1 VCLVLFAAR
10 VMVTTVKPRHST
22 HARAWSPL
30 GVVDIRHAEK
40 FLGEV
45 CQVQQT
51 DRVGVDHAERESGF
65 SPLRSVKDQPK
76 PLSSTT
82 RNRNVKHQ
90 PRSYSL

>member
-22 HARAWSPL
+22 HAKAWSPL

-45 CQVQQT
+45 CQIQQT
-51 DRVGVDHAERESGF
+51 DRVGVDHAERESG
-65 SPLRSVKDQPK
+65 LAR
-76 PLSSTT
+76 
-82 RNRNVKHQ
+82 
-90 PRSYSL
+90 